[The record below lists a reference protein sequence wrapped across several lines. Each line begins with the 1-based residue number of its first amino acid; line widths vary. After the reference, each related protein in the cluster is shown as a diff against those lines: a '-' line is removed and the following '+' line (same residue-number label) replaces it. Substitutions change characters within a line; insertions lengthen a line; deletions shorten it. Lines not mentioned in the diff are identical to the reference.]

1 MTPLSFEWQWNMD
14 YVIFMGFLYLALGIV
29 VVGLIA
35 AYVRTWIRMKEEDQ
49 SETQRHGEIA
59 SRTKYSEY

>member
-14 YVIFMGFLYLALGIV
+14 YGIFMGFLYLALGIV
-29 VVGLIA
+29 VVGLIV
-35 AYVRTWIRMKEEDQ
+35 AYVKTWIRMKEEDQ
-49 SETQRHGEIA
+49 SETQRPEIA